1 MKSKQAGHKNWM
13 NAITFAEAG
22 EWATARE
29 MMPDGM
35 VNKKISWFSSIF
47 MAVAFAENDM
57 RDDALSCLKATPVA
71 SHQYDDFMKTVGLAG
86 IRMTYGVLAVEVNR

>member
-1 MKSKQAGHKNWM
+1 MAHDLLFCGNQHATTINKPPKETAMKSKQAGHKNWM
-13 NAITFAEAG
+13 SAITFAEAG

-57 RDDALSCLKATPVA
+57 RDDALS
-71 SHQYDDFMKTVGLAG
+71 
-86 IRMTYGVLAVEVNR
+86 